1 MLKKIIIN
9 GIIYSFITLL
19 SLVIT
24 NSDSKIDAQSAN
36 ATTQETETTQNTAER
51 PAENKAMPRV
61 ILPNEDRTQIEN
73 TTSGHYQSIG
83 YINIGDNIATGVV
96 IDKNTVL
103 TNKHVANLSED
114 GNLTFAPAAKD
125 ANTFPNGTF
134 TEKEIKAYPGAEDL
148 VVIHFNE
155 NKNGQ
160 SVGDVVQPATLQDA
174 SNVSKDMPITVTGY
188 PGDKSLATM
197 WESKGEILANKDNI
211 LTYNASTYGGNSGS
225 PLFNDNNEVI
235 GLHQGGIEGESN
247 SAVAITGE
255 VLDFIN
261 ENRE

>member
-1 MLKKIIIN
+1 MLKRILIN
-9 GIIYSFITLL
+9 SISCAFIAIL
-19 SLVIT
+19 SLAMF
-24 NSDSKIDAQSAN
+24 NSDSKVDAQSTN
-36 ATTQETETTQNTAER
+36 TTAQDTEATQNTADR

-73 TTSGHYQSIG
+73 TNSGHYQSIG
-83 YINIGDNIATGVV
+83 YINIGNNIATGVV

-103 TNKHVANLSED
+103 TNKHVADLSD
-114 GNLTFAPAAKD
+114 GNMTFAPAAKD
-125 ANTFPNGTF
+125 ADTFPNGTF
-134 TEKEIKAYPGAEDL
+134 TEKEIKAYPGEEDL
-148 VVIHFNE
+148 VVVHFNE

-174 SNVSKDMPITVTGY
+174 SNVSKGAPITVTGY

-197 WESKGEILANKDNI
+197 WESKGEILANNSNI
-211 LTYNASTYGGNSGS
+211 LTYDASTYGGNSGS
-225 PLFNDNNEVI
+225 PLFNENNEVI

-247 SAVAITGE
+247 SAVAITGK